1 MKTFLRKR
9 QLAKRYGVS
18 ERTIDRM
25 RSEGRLSQP
34 DLYAGRYPL
43 WGEETV
49 EADERAAILRTPVP
63 KATSKESN
71 AA

>member
-1 MKTFLRKR
+1 MKAYLRKR
-9 QLAKRYGVS
+9 QLAERYRVS

-25 RSEGRLSQP
+25 RAQGRLSQP

-43 WGEETV
+43 WGEATI
-49 EADERAAILRTPVP
+49 EADERAAILRTPAP
-63 KATSKESN
+63 KALPKESN